1 MNRSVV
7 LSATVVSA
15 LLGTVVGFV
24 FGWVA
29 MQPMGLIAGGIVGYS
44 VSRTSDAIFDSLLS
58 GFLGGILALVL
69 VNALNYTTQVTQV
82 GDAAAAAGQQ
92 AIFLTI
98 SGLLFVPGAYAV
110 GALLTA
116 PTVVY
121 LKPRVRRAFG
131 QQTA

>member
-15 LLGTVVGFV
+15 LLGTVVGFA

-69 VNALNYTTQVTQV
+69 VNALNYTTQITQA
-82 GDAAAAAGQQ
+82 GDAAAAGQQ

>member
-7 LSATVVSA
+7 LSVTVVSA
-15 LLGTVVGFV
+15 LLGTVVGFA

-69 VNALNYTTQVTQV
+69 VNALNYTTQITQA
-82 GDAAAAAGQQ
+82 GDAAAAGQQ

-98 SGLLFVPGAYAV
+98 YGLLFVPGAYAV

>member
-82 GDAAAAAGQQ
+82 GDAAAAGQQ